1 MSKILS
7 LTSGVPGRY
16 ATALFML
23 CKEKGQLKDLEEDN
37 EKLDQ
42 VVSKSKDF
50 KNLIASPIY
59 ERQVQSRVVSAISKK
74 IKLHKNT
81 ENLLKLMAIKGR
93 IYLIPQL
100 IRDID
105 ALLENE
111 REEIGVEIISAEALS
126 KDHTSKL
133 EKMVNK
139 MVNKKAKIHTRLDG
153 SLIGGMIVKIGSKMI
168 DTSIKSKLMKLQNI
182 MKEVN

>member
-1 MSKILS
+1 MSEILS

-16 ATALFML
+16 ATALFVL
-23 CKEKGQLKDLEEDN
+23 CKEEGQLKGLQQDN

-42 VVSKSKDF
+42 LVSISKDF
-50 KNLIASPIY
+50 KNLIVSPIY
-59 ERQVQSRVVSAISKK
+59 KREVQSRAIGAIGKK

-81 ENLLKLMAIKGR
+81 ENLLKLMAMKGR
-93 IYLIPQL
+93 IYLVPQL

-126 KDHTSKL
+126 KDHTNKL

-139 MVNKKAKIHTRLDG
+139 MVNKKAKMHTRLDK
-153 SLIGGMIVKIGSKMI
+153 SLISGMIVKIGSKMI
-168 DTSIKSKLMKLQNI
+168 DTTIKSKLMKLQNI